1 MPLSSSV
8 GFEGLTEMI
17 TGLRNVSRNASSKLA
32 EWTGELGVFCHEKY
46 MENLAGME
54 PSTADNP
61 LPVGV
66 RSGELFMGAQLRMLN
81 QYSFEETNDTEHSGF
96 IEDGTVNMAPRMPL
110 QNAVDQ
116 LTEKM
121 GAEQDQILVEII
133 EG

>member
-1 MPLSSSV
+1 MALSSSV
-8 GFEGLTEMI
+8 SYEGLTEML
-17 TGLRNVSRNASSKLA
+17 TGLSDVQQNASAKMA
-32 EWTGELGVFCHEKY
+32 QWTGELGVFCHEKY
-46 MENLAGME
+46 LENLAGME

-66 RSGELFMGAQLRMLN
+66 RSGDLFMGAELHMLN
-81 QYSFEETNDTEHSGF
+81 QYSFEEINNTPYSGF
-96 IEDGTVNMAPRMPL
+96 IEDGTVKMAPRMPL

-121 GAEQDQILVEII
+121 GAEQDQVLVEIL